1 MALVKATLE
10 AELLDFFA
18 APPVVMAGSNVDYTA
33 SRSACAQKWAD
44 AMQKYLSSA
53 GSVLTPASTTITTA
67 LATFKTSL
75 ASAFATTGAAAAVD
89 TAFVAL
95 ATSLGTGMAPAF
107 VATPPAGNPGFA
119 SNITTNEA
127 SHALAAASW
136 AARIDAWLRTGTAT
150 PTGGGSA
157 VPWA

>member
-18 APPVVMAGSNVDYTA
+18 APPVVMAGSNVDYAA

-44 AMQKYLSSA
+44 AMQAYLSSP
-53 GSVLTPASTTITTA
+53 GSLLTPASTSITTA
-67 LATFKTSL
+67 LATFKSSL
-75 ASAFATTGAAAAVD
+75 ASAFATTSAASLVDAAFA
-89 TAFVAL
+89 TL
-95 ATSLGTGMAPAF
+95 AATIGSGMAPAF

-119 SNITTNEA
+119 SNITTTEA

-136 AARIDAWLRTGTAT
+136 AERIDAWLKTGTAT
-150 PTGGGSA
+150 PAGGGAA

>member
-18 APPVVMAGSNVDYTA
+18 APPVVMAGSSVDYAA

-53 GSVLTPASTTITTA
+53 GSVLTPASTSITTS

-75 ASAFATTGAAAAVD
+75 ASAFATASAAAAVD
-89 TAFVAL
+89 TAFATL
-95 ATSLGTGMAPAF
+95 AASIGTGMAPAF
-107 VATPPAGNPGFA
+107 VATPPAGTPGFA
-119 SNITTNEA
+119 ANITTTEA
-127 SHALAAASW
+127 SHASAAASW
-136 AARIDAWLRTGTAT
+136 ADRIHTWIKTGTAT
-150 PTGGGSA
+150 PAGGGAA